1 MPVLSDAKLEC
12 FWQAAASPTPLV
24 ILGGGRWGR
33 IWSVAASRARGSG
46 KGITIAARTDVAA
59 TRGWAG
65 AEPEVAGIQVADS
78 LSEALEQESPPVVAI
93 VASRPRDHVR
103 DGLAALSRGLDV
115 LVEKPISDRAGPGA
129 ELLAFARAE
138 RRLLAVDTEFALL
151 PAFHEC
157 APRFSGADASLRRI
171 RLYWDDPYGDFRYG
185 AVKQRHYET
194 GILVDLLP
202 HACSIFR
209 VFAGDA
215 ALHIES
221 LHQDTGSERAWL
233 RLRDERGGQYE
244 LHCDKQSSVR
254 RRLLEAETP
263 GRSLSIDFATEIPS
277 VVIDG
282 VAHANP
288 ATLHMRSTLRLAL
301 GALLAERAGLAG
313 PTPLSAGIG
322 HLLDLQAEL
331 EARLG

>member
-1 MPVLSDAKLEC
+1 MSTLSDAELQR
-12 FWQAAASPTPLV
+12 FWQAAASPTPLL

-33 IWSVAASRARGSG
+33 TWSVAASRARGSG

-59 TRGWAG
+59 TRAWSE
-65 AEPEVAGIQVADS
+65 AEPEVAGIGVAGS
-78 LSEALEQESPPVVAI
+78 LSEALDQRNPPVVAI

-115 LVEKPISDRAGPGA
+115 LVEKPISDRAGPDA

-151 PAFHEC
+151 PAFHDC
-157 APRFSGADASLRRI
+157 ARRLPGSDAGPRRV
-171 RLYWDDPYGDFRYG
+171 RLHWDDPRGDFRYG
-185 AVKQRHYET
+185 AVKQQHDET
-194 GILVDLLP
+194 SILVDLLS
-202 HACSIFR
+202 HACSIFQ

-215 ALHIES
+215 PLYIDG
-221 LHQDTGSERAWL
+221 LHQDMESERGWL
-233 RLRDERGGQYE
+233 RFRDQRSGEYE

-254 RRLLEAETP
+254 RRLLEAEAP
-263 GRSLSIDFATEIPS
+263 GRSLSIDFGTEIPS
-277 VVIDG
+277 ILIDG

-301 GALLAERAGLAG
+301 GALLAERSGLTG
-313 PTPLSAGIG
+313 PTPLSAGID
-322 HLLDLQAEL
+322 HLLGLQAEL
-331 EARLG
+331 EARLD